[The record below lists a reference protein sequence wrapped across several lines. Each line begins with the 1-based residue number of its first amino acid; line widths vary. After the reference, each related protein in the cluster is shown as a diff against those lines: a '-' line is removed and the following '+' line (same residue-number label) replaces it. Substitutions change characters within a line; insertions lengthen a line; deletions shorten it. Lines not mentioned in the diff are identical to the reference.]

1 MKQQAEKTWKQEH
14 ESMTYLPSYFTGKEV
29 REVGLN
35 CLKELK
41 KQ

>member
-14 ESMTYLPSYFTGKEV
+14 ESMTYLPGYFTGKEV